1 MNPQFVQRLRV
12 VLMSTDDVWR
22 TQFQS
27 ALDAF
32 ARDTEALEQ
41 TRQFL
46 EEHVKGAELAYRA
59 RMEEMMGL
67 VDGRLAKQ
75 SGRTDEHLLSL
86 VDELREAQ
94 ADLEVMNRRLAGL
107 RGRIRDA
114 LHPGEVRVVG
124 GYRFTLEVAQP
135 IVHVTDESLLEDDMG
150 RWSPDHEKIGQ
161 HWTRTGR
168 APDGTLVRA
177 GQPRLKVEDAGS
189 SA

>member
-1 MNPQFVQRLRV
+1 MNPQFVHRLRV

-67 VDGRLAKQ
+67 VDGSLASRSKTSARRRDEAPHAPRNAPPQ
-75 SGRTDEHLLSL
+75 TRMTCPFSPALSG
-86 VDELREAQ
+86 VAKK
-94 ADLEVMNRRLAGL
+94 VMAS
-107 RGRIRDA
+107 A
-114 LHPGEVRVVG
+114 
-124 GYRFTLEVAQP
+124 T
-135 IVHVTDESLLEDDMG
+135 S
-150 RWSPDHEKIGQ
+150 
-161 HWTRTGR
+161 TG
-168 APDGTLVRA
+168 
-177 GQPRLKVEDAGS
+177 
-189 SA
+189 